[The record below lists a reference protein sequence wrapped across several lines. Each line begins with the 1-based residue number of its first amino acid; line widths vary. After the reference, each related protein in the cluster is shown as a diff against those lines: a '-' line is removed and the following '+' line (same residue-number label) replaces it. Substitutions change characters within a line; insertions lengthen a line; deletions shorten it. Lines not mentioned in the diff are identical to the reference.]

1 MSEEKSKLQK
11 ITDVEAEAEMRR
23 AIEAI
28 LMVAIDPVAPG
39 ILAQLFEV
47 PVDEI
52 ERICDSM
59 VEQYEEAKLGFL
71 LVRIGGGYR
80 FQSNPEKAQW
90 VERFV
95 LEGQSRRLTA
105 AAMETLSIVAYKQP
119 ISRAQISAIRGV
131 DVEGVMRNLQQRG
144 LIDEVSRDVGPGN
157 AVLYGSSEFEQGTQ
171 QFERLQKVLARAGIG
186 SRRVCEKLI
195 VDQRVT
201 VNGEIPE
208 LGEKVDPET
217 SQIEVDGLK
226 IGVRQDLV
234 YYLVNKPIGIITTSK
249 DPQKRSTVIDLVPTH
264 PRVFPVGRLDADTEG
279 LIFMT
284 NDGDLT
290 HYLTHPSFG
299 IEKEYLVQVEVK
311 PSRNAIRQLRQGVE
325 LDDGLTAPAKVSLVD
340 EKLLKIVIHEG
351 RNRQVRRMCESIGH
365 PVIRLVRSRIGPIVD
380 RSLSPGSFRELTNQ
394 ELRSIRK
401 ILSKDFSN

>member
-1 MSEEKSKLQK
+1 M
-11 ITDVEAEAEMRR
+11 
-23 AIEAI
+23 
-28 LMVAIDPVAPG
+28 P
-39 ILAQLFEV
+39 
-47 PVDEI
+47 
-52 ERICDSM
+52 
-59 VEQYEEAKLGFL
+59 
-71 LVRIGGGYR
+71 
-80 FQSNPEKAQW
+80 
-90 VERFV
+90 
-95 LEGQSRRLTA
+95 
-105 AAMETLSIVAYKQP
+105 
-119 ISRAQISAIRGV
+119 
-131 DVEGVMRNLQQRG
+131 
-144 LIDEVSRDVGPGN
+144 
-157 AVLYGSSEFEQGTQ
+157 SSEFEQGTQ

-264 PRVFPVGRLDADTEG
+264 PRVFPVGRLDVDTEG
-279 LIFMT
+279 LILMT

-325 LDDGLTAPAKVSLVD
+325 LDDGLTAPARVSLVD

-380 RSLSPGSFRELTNQ
+380 RSLRPGSFRELTNQ